1 MSENDRAIDDLPL
14 KFLDNYIS
22 AYCELFEAI
31 ENENA
36 GDLQPS
42 FFSSARNQIPWLN
55 DQPLAVFYLQSAL
68 IFFDQS
74 NVPKGHWYL
83 DGGPAIKV
91 DEVHTRTP
99 LSVRTAYGS
108 KSYNQKPKG
117 IARAVLADRV
127 PTRVWVSNPLAGASL
142 GQATTETGKQL
153 TYFAYENDFQSFLTD
168 ATFGFFGYIET
179 LPIIPEI
186 YTATAFEIVTNLGFF
201 PADLNNARFFCSLNI
216 VSRPKYFLDNHETR
230 LDSLKAAIYR
240 DLSRTMARQRFS
252 AEDYIRQFSSK
263 TFWDP
268 SPNSKKDNLYDPVF
282 STLNLTATGNITK
295 RGC

>member
-108 KSYNQKPKG
+108 KSSNQKPKG

>member
-108 KSYNQKPKG
+108 KSSNQKPKG

-268 SPNSKKDNLYDPVF
+268 SPNSNKDNLYDPVF

>member
-1 MSENDRAIDDLPL
+1 VSENDRAIDDLPL

-108 KSYNQKPKG
+108 KSSNQKPKG

>member
-14 KFLDNYIS
+14 KFLDTYIS

-55 DQPLAVFYLQSAL
+55 DRPLAVFYLQSAL

-108 KSYNQKPKG
+108 KSSNQKPKG

-142 GQATTETGKQL
+142 GQATTETGKLL

-240 DLSRTMARQRFS
+240 DLSRTMARQHFS

>member
-55 DQPLAVFYLQSAL
+55 NQPLAVFYLQSAL

-108 KSYNQKPKG
+108 KSSNQKPKG

>member
-55 DQPLAVFYLQSAL
+55 DRPLAVFCLQSAL

-99 LSVRTAYGS
+99 LSVRTAYSS
-108 KSYNQKPKG
+108 KSSNQKPKG

>member
-108 KSYNQKPKG
+108 KSSNQKPKG

-168 ATFGFFGYIET
+168 ATCGFFGYIET

>member
-108 KSYNQKPKG
+108 KSSNQKPKG

-153 TYFAYENDFQSFLTD
+153 TYFAYENDFQSLLSPLLMSIPAQLLAYHVAKERGTD
-168 ATFGFFGYIET
+168 VDQPRNLAKS
-179 LPIIPEI
+179 
-186 YTATAFEIVTNLGFF
+186 VT
-201 PADLNNARFFCSLNI
+201 
-216 VSRPKYFLDNHETR
+216 VE
-230 LDSLKAAIYR
+230 
-240 DLSRTMARQRFS
+240 
-252 AEDYIRQFSSK
+252 
-263 TFWDP
+263 
-268 SPNSKKDNLYDPVF
+268 
-282 STLNLTATGNITK
+282 
-295 RGC
+295 

>member
-1 MSENDRAIDDLPL
+1 MSGNDRAIDDLPL
-14 KFLDNYIS
+14 KFLDTYIS

-55 DQPLAVFYLQSAL
+55 DRPLAVFYLQSAL

-108 KSYNQKPKG
+108 KSSNQKPKG

-142 GQATTETGKQL
+142 GQATTETGKLL

>member
-55 DQPLAVFYLQSAL
+55 DRPLAVFYLQSAL

-108 KSYNQKPKG
+108 KSSNQKPKG

>member
-1 MSENDRAIDDLPL
+1 MSQNDPTIDDLPL
-14 KFLDNYIS
+14 KFLDTYTS

-31 ENENA
+31 EHESA
-36 GDLQPS
+36 GDLQSS

-55 DQPLAVFYLQSAL
+55 DRPLAVFCLQSAL

-99 LSVRTAYGS
+99 LSVRTAYSS
-108 KSYNQKPKG
+108 KSSNQKPKG
-117 IARAVLADRV
+117 IVRAVLADRV
-127 PTRVWVSNPLAGASL
+127 PTRVWVSHPLAGTSL
-142 GQATTETGKQL
+142 GQAATETGKLL
-153 TYFAYENDFQSFLTD
+153 TYFAYEKDFQSFLTD

-179 LPIIPEI
+179 LPIIPKRYI
-186 YTATAFEIVTNLGFF
+186 ATAFEIVSNLGFF

-230 LDSLKAAIYR
+230 LDSLKAAVYR
-240 DLSRTMARQRFS
+240 DLSRAMARQYFS
-252 AEDYIRQFSSK
+252 AEDYIRQFSSP

-268 SPNSKKDNLYDPVF
+268 SPNNKKDKLYDLVF
-282 STLNLTATGNITK
+282 STP
-295 RGC
+295 

>member
-14 KFLDNYIS
+14 KFLDTYIS

-108 KSYNQKPKG
+108 KSSNQKPKG